1 MNEGLP
7 KMVHSTEVNKPLS
20 LSGGHSKI
28 INSTEIA
35 KPLYYQQLER
45 SLNIQPF
52 LSCVENLF
60 REPVK

>member
-1 MNEGLP
+1 MNEDLS

-20 LSGGHSKI
+20 IPGGHSKI
-28 INSTEIA
+28 IDSTEIA

-60 REPVK
+60 RDPIK